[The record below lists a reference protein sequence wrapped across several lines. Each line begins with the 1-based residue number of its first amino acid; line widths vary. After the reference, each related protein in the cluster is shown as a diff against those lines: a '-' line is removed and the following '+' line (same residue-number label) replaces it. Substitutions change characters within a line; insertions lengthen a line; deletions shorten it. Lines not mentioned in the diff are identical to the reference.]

1 MGSLPFPGT
10 FLTPTT
16 VTYIISVCIFVVSFP
31 LGSKELRSELEL
43 LGSGPRLT
51 FYRVGEL
58 EQSVQ
63 TPFSFFISKMRT
75 WIVPHADSFGVPD
88 VCKY

>member
-10 FLTPTT
+10 LLTSTI
-16 VTYIISVCIFVVSFP
+16 VTYIVSVCIFVVSFP
-31 LGSKELRSELEL
+31 PGSKELPSELLL

-58 EQSVQ
+58 EKSAQSL
-63 TPFSFFISKMRT
+63 FSFFIGKMENMDC
-75 WIVPHADSFGVPD
+75 PS
-88 VCKY
+88 C

>member
-1 MGSLPFPGT
+1 MGSLPFPDT
-10 FLTPTT
+10 FLTPTIF
-16 VTYIISVCIFVVSFP
+16 TYIVSVCIFVVSFP

-58 EQSVQ
+58 EQSAQ
-63 TPFSFFISKMRT
+63 SLFSFFIGKIENIDCPT
-75 WIVPHADSFGVPD
+75 
-88 VCKY
+88 C